1 MNIVNMKEESL
12 RTHDIAQMATLIQ
25 LKDVQIAD
33 YIISGNE
40 KFIDSIDKMDEEF
53 EQLKEKI
60 QPNIKSDKDKDMLS
74 IILANSSR
82 MNSLSK
88 DEVIPAIKRN
98 KHEMTNTLR
107 DNSKKLK
114 TSTSTNANALT

>member
-40 KFIDSIDKMDEEF
+40 KFIDSFDKMDEEF

-60 QPNIKSDKDKDMLS
+60 QPNIKSDKEKDMFS

-82 MNSLSK
+82 MNSLFK
-88 DEVIPAIKRN
+88 DEVIPAIKGK
-98 KHEMTNTLR
+98 KHEMANKISDNTKKKIT
-107 DNSKKLK
+107 SKIKK
-114 TSTSTNANALT
+114 